1 MLGDLIYEAKGKIV
15 GQRILAVAP
24 QTKIENTVLLD
35 GIMHGIV
42 NIIDTGTFVSTAIDD
57 TVYYSQ
63 GQGVI
68 TTKDRREVA
77 TWTAQGIK
85 QYSIR
90 DENNDNS
97 LFRGSAFYYTASKGK
112 LAFLNNIMTVFK
124 SEVDSTGN
132 ILNKEWE
139 WK

>member
-1 MLGDLIYEAKGKIV
+1 MLGDLIYEAKGKVIA
-15 GQRILAVAP
+15 QRILAVAP

-35 GIMHGIV
+35 GIMHGVI
-42 NIIDTGTFVSTAIDD
+42 NITDTGTFINSATGDG
-57 TVYYSQ
+57 VYYNQ
-63 GQGVI
+63 GQGII
-68 TTKDRREVA
+68 TTKDRRDMAV
-77 TWTAQGIK
+77 WTAQGI
-85 QYSIR
+85 QQHNIT
-90 DENNDNS
+90 DENNNNS

-124 SEVDSTGN
+124 SEVDNAGN

>member
-24 QTKIENTVLLD
+24 QTKIENTILLD
-35 GIMHGIV
+35 GIMRGIV

-90 DENNDNS
+90 DENDNNS
-97 LFRGSAFYYTASKGK
+97 LFSGSAFYYTASKGK

>member
-1 MLGDLIYEAKGKIV
+1 MLGDLIYEAKGKVV

-24 QTKIENTVLLD
+24 QTKIENTILLD
-35 GIMHGIV
+35 GVMRGIV

-68 TTKDRREVA
+68 TTKDGKEMAV
-77 TWTAQGIK
+77 WTAQGI
-85 QYSIR
+85 QQHNIR
-90 DENNDNS
+90 DENDNNS
-97 LFRGSAFYYTASKGK
+97 LFRGSAFYYTASNGK
-112 LAFLNNIMTVFK
+112 LAFLNNIITVFK
-124 SEVDSTGN
+124 SEVDNAGN

>member
-1 MLGDLIYEAKGKIV
+1 MLGDLIYEAKGKVV

-24 QTKIENTVLLD
+24 QTKIENTILLD
-35 GIMHGIV
+35 GVMHGIV
-42 NIIDTGTFVSTAIDD
+42 NIIDTGTFVNTAMDD

-85 QYSIR
+85 QHNIT
-90 DENNDNS
+90 DENNNNS
-97 LFRGSAFYYTASKGK
+97 LFRGSAFYCTASKGK

-124 SEVDSTGN
+124 SEVDNAGN
-132 ILNKEWE
+132 ILNREWE

>member
-1 MLGDLIYEAKGKIV
+1 MLGDLIYEARGKVIA
-15 GQRILAVAP
+15 QRILAVAP
-24 QTKIENTVLLD
+24 QTKIENTILLD

-42 NIIDTGTFVSTAIDD
+42 NIIDTGIFVNTAIDD

-68 TTKDRREVA
+68 TAKDRREVA

-85 QYSIR
+85 QHSIR
-90 DENNDNS
+90 DESDNNS
-97 LFRGSAFYYTASKGK
+97 LFSGSAFYYTASKGK

-124 SEVDSTGN
+124 SEVDSVGN